1 MSATIAGFAL
11 PVVLIALLIARQYI
25 VVIIGVATFAAY
37 YFWGD
42 GELMNVIYDM
52 WDASNREVLL
62 SVPLYILAGAIM
74 SQGSIAERLINL
86 MRALMR
92 PVPGGLAVAALLA
105 CGIFA
110 AISGSSIVTLLAVG
124 SIMYPALIA
133 AGYQRT
139 FSIGMLCAGGTLGII
154 IPPSIPLILYGI
166 MTQAS
171 IADLFI
177 AGIGPGLVLLGVF
190 IIYSMAVNW
199 TRDRG
204 QWWSANEILSSF
216 IQSIGALLTPVIILG
231 GIYSGYFTPT
241 ESAAVA
247 VLTAILVESLV
258 HKHGFMYLVRGDIK
272 NFNGSISEM
281 GRLIWRTVGETS
293 TMMGSLFP
301 ILALALSLNVFL
313 TYQQVPNQLVEWLT
327 GYIDSKFMFILLV
340 NLFLLVVGCFLDS
353 GSAILILSPLL
364 PPMAQSYGMDLVHF
378 GIMMTVNLEIGYLTP
393 PMGLNIIVAMG
404 AFREDFVTIIKGV
417 WPFLILMIIVLWIV
431 AFYPP
436 LSLFLIK

>member
-11 PVVLIALLIARQYI
+11 PFVLVALLIARQNI
-25 VVIIGVATFAAY
+25 IVIIGVATFAAY

-42 GELMNVIYDM
+42 GELKNVVYDM

-190 IIYSMAVNW
+190 ILYSMAVNW

-204 QWWSANEILSSF
+204 QWWSGNEILSSF
-216 IQSIGALLTPVIILG
+216 IQSIGALLTPVVILG

-247 VLTAILVESLV
+247 VVTAVLVEALI
-258 HKHGFMYLVRGDIK
+258 HKHGFIHLVRGEIGK
-272 NFNGSISEM
+272 FNESMAEM

-313 TYQQVPNQLVEWLT
+313 TYQQVPNQIVEWLT
-327 GYIDSKFMFILLV
+327 GYIDSKTMFILLV
-340 NLFLLVVGCFLDS
+340 NLFLLVVGCFLDA

-364 PPMAQSYGMDLVHF
+364 PPMAQSYGIDLVHF

-393 PMGLNIIVAMG
+393 PMGLNLIVAMG

>member
-11 PVVLIALLIARQYI
+11 PVVLVALLMLRQNI
-25 VVIIGVATFAAY
+25 VVLLGVATFTAY

-42 GELMNVIYDM
+42 GELMNVVYDM

-92 PVPGGLAVAALLA
+92 PVPGGLAVSALLA

-124 SIMYPALIA
+124 SIMYPALIK
-133 AGYQRT
+133 AGYPRE

-177 AGIGPGLVLLGVF
+177 AGIGPGLTLLGVF
-190 IIYSMAVNW
+190 ILYSMAVNW
-199 TRDRG
+199 NRDRG
-204 QWWSANEILSSF
+204 NWWSGRDIWDSF
-216 IQSIGALLTPVIILG
+216 VSAIGALLTPVVILG

-247 VLTAILVESLV
+247 VLTAILVEALI
-258 HKHGFMYLVRGDIK
+258 HKHGALHLVRGNIAGVTATFAD
-272 NFNGSISEM
+272 M
-281 GRLIWRTVGETS
+281 GRLIWRTVSETS

-301 ILALALSLNVFL
+301 ILAIALSLNVFL
-313 TYQQVPNQLVEWLT
+313 TYQQVPNHIVEWLT

-340 NLFLLVVGCFLDS
+340 NLFLLVVGCFLDA

-364 PPMAQSYGMDLVHF
+364 PPMAQSFGIDLVHF

-393 PMGLNIIVAMG
+393 PMGLNLIVAMG
-404 AFREDFVTIIKGV
+404 AFREDFSTIIRGV
-417 WPFLILMIIVLWIV
+417 WPFLILMVIVLWIV

-436 LSLFLIK
+436 LSLFLIR